1 MYLDPPIHFGGI
13 FIGIGILLDVFSLL
27 WVVFPYYVRSFHGS
41 HGLESSHRGMLAPLT
56 TTCSSN
62 GMATVIHNAL
72 TVDCEKKKKPE
83 LQKHAHH

>member
-1 MYLDPPIHFGGI
+1 GGI
-13 FIGIGILLDVFSLL
+13 FIGIGILLDVFSLSWVVFSLL

-41 HGLESSHRGMLAPLT
+41 HGLESSNRGMLAPLT